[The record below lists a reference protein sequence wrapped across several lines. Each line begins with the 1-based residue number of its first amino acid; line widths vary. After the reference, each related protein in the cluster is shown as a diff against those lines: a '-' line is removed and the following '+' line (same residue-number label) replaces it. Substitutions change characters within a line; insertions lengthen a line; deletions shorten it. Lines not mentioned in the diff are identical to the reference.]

1 MKDKFDIL
9 ENAENDVLERLAS
22 SHPKPDKAYIDKI
35 FAMTEQK
42 LSENETSSD
51 EFSPNSVI
59 GVEHYRR
66 SIGVRSAVAAAFA
79 GLLLIGGA
87 IGAFRLMKNVKVVE
101 PDPVIPPNIVTAV
114 VTTAADISNETN
126 TTSKTDTK
134 NTRTAA
140 VTVKADTETTAV
152 TVNAPA
158 VNTNAASANAQQ
170 PVATNAGGRQIVRVT
185 PPTTTR
191 VTTTAVTTSTEPV
204 PAPSAA
210 ATEPAANTTERPHV
224 EMNSNDIGLLLN
236 NYLKYDNI
244 INKVNVSKSPT
255 DIIEFRSFN
264 YHRPDGTT
272 YVPDHDGNTVFRY
285 ALVTDSAFSD
295 PDDFTEYITNIA
307 ADQNSIIDNLSA
319 RMPAPVF
326 TNYTPDY
333 EGPSG
338 NVRIP
343 ELDEYFAETEKTNV
357 NITFPLFL
365 EYNGKLYATLDMS
378 SNDDFIC
385 SGFDTANMTTEVRED
400 DPDTIYVSCPYA
412 NADPNLW
419 YCNDFMFYCELKH
432 DTENDVWYVKNVK
445 HSYREWYD
453 FADEE
458 N

>member
-158 VNTNAASANAQQ
+158 VNTNAASA
-170 PVATNAGGRQIVRVT
+170 
-185 PPTTTR
+185 
-191 VTTTAVTTSTEPV
+191 
-204 PAPSAA
+204 
-210 ATEPAANTTERPHV
+210 
-224 EMNSNDIGLLLN
+224 
-236 NYLKYDNI
+236 
-244 INKVNVSKSPT
+244 
-255 DIIEFRSFN
+255 
-264 YHRPDGTT
+264 
-272 YVPDHDGNTVFRY
+272 
-285 ALVTDSAFSD
+285 
-295 PDDFTEYITNIA
+295 
-307 ADQNSIIDNLSA
+307 
-319 RMPAPVF
+319 
-326 TNYTPDY
+326 
-333 EGPSG
+333 
-338 NVRIP
+338 
-343 ELDEYFAETEKTNV
+343 
-357 NITFPLFL
+357 
-365 EYNGKLYATLDMS
+365 
-378 SNDDFIC
+378 
-385 SGFDTANMTTEVRED
+385 
-400 DPDTIYVSCPYA
+400 
-412 NADPNLW
+412 
-419 YCNDFMFYCELKH
+419 
-432 DTENDVWYVKNVK
+432 
-445 HSYREWYD
+445 
-453 FADEE
+453 
-458 N
+458 